1 LEAGP
6 QRVLDR
12 QGRIKAERATGNY
25 RRSQQKQLQSPV
37 QDAGSTQS
45 VKAESG
51 EPKAENQGLLAHL
64 PGKKGIM
71 EQSAAKFVTITSVA
85 FEENAYLAYLPARGD
100 CVVFDPGLEP
110 EKIIAAIDE
119 RKLEV
124 VAILCTHGHADHIA
138 GNRALKERW
147 PDAPLIIGSG
157 DAVKLTDPVEN
168 LSAGFGVPM
177 TSPPADQT
185 VSEGDVVEFAGFRFE
200 VRETPGHSS
209 GHVVF
214 VALELTPIQVFGGD
228 VLFSGSVG
236 RTDFPGCGF
245 EILECSIREKLYT
258 LPDDTV
264 VLPGHGPTTTIGEEK
279 RTNPFVNDA

>member
-1 LEAGP
+1 M
-6 QRVLDR
+6 
-12 QGRIKAERATGNY
+12 K
-25 RRSQQKQLQSPV
+25 S
-37 QDAGSTQS
+37 ST
-45 VKAESG
+45 
-51 EPKAENQGLLAHL
+51 
-64 PGKKGIM
+64 
-71 EQSAAKFVTITSVA
+71 AKFVTITSVP
-85 FEENAYLAYLPARGD
+85 FEENAYLAYLPTRSD

-110 EKIIAAIDE
+110 EKIVAAIEE

-124 VAILCTHGHADHIA
+124 AAILCTHGHADHIA

-157 DAVKLTDPVEN
+157 DANKLTDAVEN
-168 LSAGFGVPM
+168 LSAGFGMNM

-185 VSEGDVVEFAGFRFE
+185 VDEGDVLEFAGFRFE
-200 VRETPGHSS
+200 VLETPGHSS

-214 VALELTPIQVFGGD
+214 VASELSPIQVLGGD

-236 RTDFPGCGF
+236 RTDLPGCSF
-245 EILECSIREKLYT
+245 EVLERSIREKLYP

-279 RTNPFVNDA
+279 RTNPFVEAES